1 MSMKGNRVW
10 WLFVLGLLCLLPGSS
25 QAQETP
31 FRPAEQVAAMYIPA
45 EWGALRNVL
54 PLAGNP
60 SYYSL
65 VFEDAGGSIRIVP
78 VYLSLVGGT
87 WYLTNKRDPA
97 VIIKRAP

>member
-1 MSMKGNRVW
+1 MSRYRVW
-10 WLFVLGLLCLLPGSS
+10 WLFVLGLACLLPGSS

-31 FRPAEQVAAMYIPA
+31 FRPPEQVAPVVIPA
-45 EWGALRNVL
+45 EWGTLRNVL
-54 PLAGNP
+54 PLSGNP

-65 VFEDAGGSIRIVP
+65 VFEDSGGNIRIVP
-78 VYLSLVGGT
+78 LYLNLVGGT

>member
-1 MSMKGNRVW
+1 MSLKRNRVW
-10 WLFVLGLLCLLPGSS
+10 WLLVLGLLCLFPGSS
-25 QAQETP
+25 PAQETP
-31 FRPAEQVAAMYIPA
+31 FRPAEQIAAMYIPA
-45 EWGALRNVL
+45 EWGTLRNVL

-65 VFEDAGGSIRIVP
+65 IFEDAAGTIRIVP
-78 VYLSLVGGT
+78 VYLNLVGGT